1 MRCLINH
8 IQDKDR
14 FLNRAADKT
23 LKTILQAVE
32 AEPALLVIV
41 LPQLVGG
48 HGAYNF
54 DKVTKTKTIEK
65 LLNFVDSGN
74 AAAVIE
80 DLVEPAFFIVR

>member
-14 FLNRAADKT
+14 FLNRAADKS

-32 AEPALLVIV
+32 AQPELLVIV
-41 LPQLVGG
+41 LPQLIGG
-48 HGAYNF
+48 YGAYNF
-54 DKVTKTKTIEK
+54 DKVTKTKTVEK
-65 LLNFVDSGN
+65 LLNYVGNEN

-80 DLVEPAFFIVR
+80 DLVEPAFSVVR